1 MITRLFTLSDQLAF
15 AKLSG
20 DYNPLHI
27 DEIASRRYMFGEP
40 LVHGIHTLLWAL
52 DCFLAATPK
61 PTTIL
66 SLEAD
71 FKKPVILSEN
81 VLVKFSEKSGHQ
93 LIEISSQSSL
103 LSKVKLQCKPIS
115 REDWDLQ
122 QRQCMS
128 GLAPEAQPREL
139 TAAEVA
145 KAKGQLELFY
155 DNVHLS
161 QLLPNVA
168 AYLDPVCTAAM
179 LASTRLVGGHCP
191 GLNSLYSFFSLY
203 ASDKGKNTTTFAY
216 QTAEYDE
223 RFSMA
228 FIDLT
233 TPGFIGNIRA
243 FLRPPPVV
251 QASCEQIKDT
261 VKRDEFV
268 GQKAIIIGGSRGLGE
283 IVAKLLAAGGAEVFI
298 SFYRGRDEAE
308 QLVNEIRS
316 NGGKASTFRFNVLSP
331 NWEAVLADHT
341 DLHPSHLYYF
351 ATPFI
356 AASPGQFSSEQHQC
370 FSDYY
375 VKGFVETVTP
385 LLSKGLA
392 HIFYPSTVMIDAM
405 PLDMA
410 EYSVAKAAGETV
422 CRFLSKN
429 NKGLRVS
436 MPRLPKMTTDQ
447 TASLMKKDQ
456 LDPVPVMLDELR
468 AHHMP

>member
-27 DEIASRRYMFGEP
+27 DEVASRRYMFGEP

-52 DCFLAATPK
+52 DCFLAANPK

-71 FKKPVILSEN
+71 FKKPVILSED
-81 VLVKFSEKSGHQ
+81 VQVKLSEKSGQQ
-93 LIEISSQSSL
+93 LIEISSRSSL
-103 LSKVKLQCKPIS
+103 LSKVKLQCRSIS
-115 REDWDLQ
+115 GEHWNHQ
-122 QRQCMS
+122 QKKCMPGS
-128 GLAPEAQPREL
+128 APEALPREL
-139 TAAEVA
+139 TATEVA
-145 KAKGQLELFY
+145 QAKGKLELFY
-155 DNVHLS
+155 DDDLLS

-168 AYLDPVCTAAM
+168 NYLDPVCTAAM

-203 ASDKGKNTTTFAY
+203 AADKDNNAATFAY

-228 FIDLT
+228 SIDLT
-233 TPGFIGNIRA
+233 VPGFIGNIRA

-251 QASCEQIKDT
+251 QASCEQIKGM
-261 VKRDEFV
+261 VRQGEFI
-268 GQKAIIIGGSRGLGE
+268 GQTAIIVGGSRGLGE
-283 IVAKLLAAGGAEVFI
+283 IAAKLLAAGGAEVFI
-298 SFYRGRDEAE
+298 SFYRGSDEAE

-316 NGGKASTFRFNVLSP
+316 HGGNASTFRFNVLSP
-331 NWEAVLADHT
+331 NWEAVSGHHK
-341 DLHPSHLYYF
+341 DLHPSHFYYF

-356 AASPGQFSSEQHQC
+356 AASPGQFSVEQYQC

-385 LLSKGLA
+385 LLSKGLT
-392 HIFYPSTVMIDAM
+392 HIFYPSTVMIDDM
-405 PLDMA
+405 PLDLA

-422 CRFLSKN
+422 CHFMSKN
-429 NKGLRVS
+429 NKSLQIS

-456 LDPVPVMLDELR
+456 LDPVPVMLHELR
-468 AHHMP
+468 AHHAL

>member
-1 MITRLFTLSDQLAF
+1 MKTRLFTLSDQLAF

-27 DEIASRRYMFGEP
+27 DEVASRRYMFGEP
-40 LVHGIHTLLWAL
+40 LVHGIHTLLWVL
-52 DCFLAATPK
+52 DCFLGANPK
-61 PTTIL
+61 PVTIL

-71 FKKPVILSEN
+71 FKKPVILSED
-81 VLVKFSEKSGHQ
+81 VQVKFSEKSGLQ
-93 LIEISSQSSL
+93 LIEISSQTNQ
-103 LSKVKLQCKPIS
+103 LSKVKLQCKGIS
-115 REDWDLQ
+115 QEDKDHQ
-122 QRQCMS
+122 QKKCLPGS
-128 GLAPEAQPREL
+128 APEASPKEL

-145 KAKGQLELFY
+145 QARGQLELFY
-155 DNVHLS
+155 DDDLLS
-161 QLLPNVA
+161 ELLPNVA

-203 ASDKGKNTTTFAY
+203 ASDKDNDTTEFTY

-228 FIDLT
+228 SIDLT
-233 TPGFIGNIRA
+233 APGFIGNIRA
-243 FLRPPPVV
+243 FLRPSPVV
-251 QASCEQIKDT
+251 QASSEQIKGM
-261 VKRDEFV
+261 VKQDEFV
-268 GQKAIIIGGSRGLGE
+268 GQTAIIVGGSRGLGE
-283 IVAKLLAAGGAEVFI
+283 IAAKLLAAGGADVFI
-298 SFYRGRDEAE
+298 SFYRGSDEAE

-316 NGGKASTFRFNVLSP
+316 NGGSASTFHFNVLSP
-331 NWEAVLADHT
+331 HWEAMFENHK
-341 DLHPSHLYYF
+341 DLQPSHFYYF

-356 AASPGQFSSEQHQC
+356 AASPGQFSVEQYQC

-385 LLSKGLA
+385 LLSKGLT
-392 HIFYPSTVMIDAM
+392 HIFYPSTVMIDDM
-405 PLDMA
+405 PLDLA

-429 NKGLRVS
+429 KKSLRIS
-436 MPRLPKMTTDQ
+436 TPRLPKMTTDQ

-456 LDPVPVMLDELR
+456 LDPVPVMLNALR
-468 AHHMP
+468 AHHSL